1 MAGAANAGREGLRRG
16 CLPVVGGLLGFLLL
30 ALIIGSVSKDH
41 PSPPTPST
49 SAVENPYLS
58 LPSEKIL
65 EQGRSLDRRMKDA
78 NNPDPKRMDKL
89 LKSGQLVLIKKQE
102 VAQTRAA
109 LESITNGPQR
119 EEAAKLLRSLDQ
131 REEDGRKAEEAYLER
146 ARAND
151 VSGRK
156 EYANDLEMSYLKQG
170 MDVQVNVIGAKGT
183 TLVIRYALMSRP
195 LVFNTLN
202 NIKIVAT
209 WKDTGFTAA
218 RFTDGFS
225 RTWNCDLDNLKCQ

>member
-1 MAGAANAGREGLRRG
+1 MRRA
-16 CLPVVGGLLGFLLL
+16 CLWVVGGLLGFLLL

-41 PSPPTPST
+41 PSLPP
-49 SAVENPYLS
+49 
-58 LPSEKIL
+58 EKIL

-225 RTWNCDLDNLKCQ
+225 R